1 MSKQR
6 AGLFVVAFLLALLT
20 GCRSDPKKYV
30 ANGNKYYDRGKYKEA
45 SIMYRRALNKD
56 MRYGD
61 AWYRLGLT
69 NMKLSLF
76 PEARRDFSR
85 AMEIDPNNTDAIV
98 KLGDIDLMY
107 YVLDSRG
114 NKSLLTDLKELTQQ
128 LFKKDPKS
136 FDGLRFSGYI
146 AMMEKDLKTA
156 IQKYELANQVRP
168 DQPEMVLALVQALFA
183 DQRPEEALKYANGLI
198 ERQKTYGP
206 MYDLV
211 YVYDVR
217 NNHPEQGE
225 ELLKKKIQNNPSQ
238 GLYYLQLAFHY
249 YMTNRKDEMA
259 ATLASLTSDPK
270 TFPEAHM

>member
-1 MSKQR
+1 MSKKR
-6 AGLFVVAFLLALLT
+6 ARLFVAASLLGLLA
-20 GCRSDPKKYV
+20 GCSFDPKVAAKKYV
-30 ANGNKYYDRGKYKEA
+30 ANGNKYYDRSKYKEA
-45 SIMYRRALNKD
+45 SIMYRRALSKD
-56 MRYGD
+56 MRNGE

-136 FDGLRFSGYI
+136 FDALRFSGYI
-146 AMMEKDLKTA
+146 AMMEKDLKSA
-156 IQKYELANQVRP
+156 IQKYEAANQVRP

-183 DQRPEEALKYANGLI
+183 DN
-198 ERQKTYGP
+198 
-206 MYDLV
+206 
-211 YVYDVR
+211 
-217 NNHPEQGE
+217 
-225 ELLKKKIQNNPSQ
+225 
-238 GLYYLQLAFHY
+238 
-249 YMTNRKDEMA
+249 
-259 ATLASLTSDPK
+259 
-270 TFPEAHM
+270 